1 MYAKLQIS
9 GTATAAQVVTDLV
22 AVLTGTTDVNAL
34 SAQIIKA
41 NSQIIS
47 TDPAGWTVVGDY
59 LTTGKVLSAP
69 VADNASQYKY
79 VAIFVSGTSVAYQ
92 LAEGYNAGGK
102 TLTTATASHGLISN
116 HSNAGVT
123 FPHGQTT
130 FDLYITASARHM
142 GFHTLTNA
150 SGNYYPGDLGGVFE
164 CTRKDIWNT
173 SSSGFLPAV
182 QTNSAY
188 GLITHGNTNATN
200 HYITGGGPYGLN
212 TTRYMADHLATPTVI
227 SAGKSAMTLPW
238 YSGIP
243 NDYDSTYI
251 ALTGCGMSTTGSSM
265 VTNSTGSKVH
275 GLIPFG
281 HGRCVHRFIGG
292 EISPVCNIF
301 ITTTSF
307 GAAYDTITVSGTTYE
322 IWKLYSYNTA
332 LAIKRG

>member
-9 GTATAAQVVTDLV
+9 GTATAAQVVTDIV
-22 AVLTGTTDVNAL
+22 AVLTGTTDVNEL
-34 SAQIIKA
+34 SAQIVNA

-47 TDPAGWTVVGDY
+47 TDPAGWTLVGDY

-79 VAIFVSGTSVAYQ
+79 VAIFTSGSSVAYQ
-92 LAEGYNAGGK
+92 LGEGYNAGGK
-102 TLTTATASHGLISN
+102 TLTTATASPGLISN
-116 HSNAGVT
+116 HSSAAVT

-130 FDLYITASARHM
+130 FDLYITASARHI
-142 GFHTLTNA
+142 GFHTLSN
-150 SGNYYPGDLGGVFE
+150 SNGSYYPGDLGGVFE

-182 QTNSAY
+182 QTNSTY
-188 GLITHGNTNATN
+188 GLIVHGTTTAQNQFTGAT
-200 HYITGGGPYGLN
+200 PYGLN
-212 TTRYMADHLATPTVI
+212 TTRYMADNYVTPTII

-243 NDYDSTYI
+243 NDSDTSTR
-251 ALTGCGMSTTGSSM
+251 ALTSCGMNTTGSSM
-265 VTNSTGSKVH
+265 VTNATGSKVH

-281 HGRCVHRFIGG
+281 HGRCSHRFIGG

-322 IWKLYSYNTA
+322 IWKLYSYDQA

>member
-34 SAQIIKA
+34 SAQIVKA

-47 TDPAGWTVVGDY
+47 TDPAGWTLVGDY

-79 VAIFVSGTSVAYQ
+79 VAIFTSGTSVAYQ
-92 LAEGYNAGGK
+92 LGEGYNAGGK
-102 TLTTATASHGLISN
+102 TLTTTTASSGLISN
-116 HSNAGVT
+116 QSSSALT
-123 FPHGQTT
+123 FPHGLTT
-130 FDLYITASARHM
+130 FDLYITASARHI
-142 GFHTLTNA
+142 GFHTLSNN
-150 SGNYYPGDLGGVFE
+150 SGSYYTGDLGGVFE

-182 QTNSAY
+182 QTNSTY
-188 GLITHGNTNATN
+188 GLIYHGSSLTQNQLVAN
-200 HYITGGGPYGLN
+200 GGAIALN
-212 TTRYMADHLATPTVI
+212 TTRYMADHNATPTII

-238 YSGIP
+238 FSGMP
-243 NDYDSTYI
+243 NDNDTSI
-251 ALTGCGMSTTGSSM
+251 AALNACGMNVTGSSM
-265 VTNSTGSKVH
+265 VTNATGSKVH

-281 HGRCVHRFIGG
+281 HGRCPHRFIGG
-292 EISPVCNIF
+292 EISPLCNIF
-301 ITTTSF
+301 ITTYSF
-307 GAAYDTITVSGTTYE
+307 GAAYDTITVSGVTYE
-322 IWKLYSYNTA
+322 IWKLYSYNAA

>member
-9 GTATAAQVVTDLV
+9 STATAAQVVTDIV
-22 AVLTGTTDVNAL
+22 AVLTGTTDVNEL
-34 SAQIIKA
+34 SAQIVKA

-47 TDPAGWTVVGDY
+47 TDPAGWTLVGDY

-79 VAIFVSGTSVAYQ
+79 VAIFTSGTSVAYQ
-92 LAEGYNAGGK
+92 LGEGYNAGGK
-102 TLTTATASHGLISN
+102 TLTTATASHGQISN
-116 HSNAGVT
+116 YANNAVA
-123 FPHGQTT
+123 FPHGYMT
-130 FDLYITASARHM
+130 FDLYITASARHI
-142 GFHTLTNA
+142 GFHTLIN
-150 SGNYYPGDLGGVFE
+150 SGGNYYAGDLGGVFE

-182 QTNSAY
+182 QTNATY
-188 GLITHGNTNATN
+188 GLIQHGSSHASNQFAS
-200 HYITGGGPYGLN
+200 GMGLN
-212 TTRYMADHLATPTVI
+212 TTRYIADSGAAPTVI

-243 NDYDSTYI
+243 SDTDTTI
-251 ALTGCGMSTTGSSM
+251 ITLGACGMNAMGSSM

-281 HGRCVHRFIGG
+281 HGRCSHRFIGG

-322 IWKLYSYNTA
+322 IWKLYANGWS

>member
-9 GTATAAQVVTDLV
+9 GTATAAQVVTDIV

-34 SAQIIKA
+34 SAQIVKA

-47 TDPAGWTVVGDY
+47 TDPAGWTLVGDY

-79 VAIFVSGTSVAYQ
+79 VAIFTSGTSVAYQ
-92 LAEGYNAGGK
+92 LGEGYNAGGK

-116 HSNAGVT
+116 SASNAVT
-123 FPHGQTT
+123 FPHGNIT
-130 FDLYITASARHM
+130 FDLYITASARHI
-142 GFHTLTNA
+142 GFHTLTNS
-150 SGNYYPGDLGGVFE
+150 SGNYSPGDLGGVFE

-182 QTNSAY
+182 QTNLTY
-188 GLITHGNTNATN
+188 GLITHGSSTASTQFTGNT
-200 HYITGGGPYGLN
+200 GLN
-212 TTRYMADHLATPTVI
+212 TTRYMTDNTVTPTIV

-243 NDYDSTYI
+243 SDSDNVI
-251 ALTGCGMSTTGSSM
+251 SALGACGMSVMGSSM

-281 HGRCVHRFIGG
+281 HGRCTHRFIGG

-322 IWKLYSYNTA
+322 IWKLYATGAA

>member
-9 GTATAAQVVTDLV
+9 GTATAAQIVTDLV

-34 SAQIIKA
+34 SAQIVKA

-47 TDPAGWTVVGDY
+47 TDPAGWTLVGDY

-79 VAIFVSGTSVAYQ
+79 VAIFTSGTSVAYQ
-92 LAEGYNAGGK
+92 LGEGYNAGGK
-102 TLTTATASHGLISN
+102 TLTTATASYGQISN
-116 HSNAGVT
+116 HASNAVA
-123 FPHGQTT
+123 FPHGYMT
-130 FDLYITASARHM
+130 FDLYITASARHI
-142 GFHTLTNA
+142 GFHTLIN
-150 SGNYYPGDLGGVFE
+150 SGGTYYAGDLGGVFE

-182 QTNSAY
+182 QTNSTY
-188 GLITHGNTNATN
+188 GLIHHGSSHANNQFAS
-200 HYITGGGPYGLN
+200 GMGLN
-212 TTRYMADHLATPTVI
+212 TTRYMADSGATPTII

-238 YSGIP
+238 YSGTPLDGDTNIV
-243 NDYDSTYI
+243 
-251 ALTGCGMSTTGSSM
+251 ALTVCGMTTTGSSM
-265 VTNSTGSKVH
+265 VTNATGSKVH

-281 HGRCVHRFIGG
+281 HGRCSHRFIGG

-307 GAAYDTITVSGTTYE
+307 GAAYDTITVSGVTYE
-322 IWKLYSYNTA
+322 IWRMYATSQS

>member
-9 GTATAAQVVTDLV
+9 GTATAAQVVTDIV

-34 SAQIIKA
+34 SAQIVKA

-47 TDPAGWTVVGDY
+47 MDPAGWTLVGDY

-79 VAIFVSGTSVAYQ
+79 VAIFTSGSSVAYQ
-92 LAEGYNAGGK
+92 LGEGYNAGGK

-116 HSNAGVT
+116 YASNTVT
-123 FPHGQTT
+123 FPHGNTT
-130 FDLYITASARHM
+130 FDLYITASARHI
-142 GFHTLTNA
+142 GFHTLINSA
-150 SGNYYPGDLGGVFE
+150 GNYYSGDLGGVFE
-164 CTRKDIWNT
+164 STRKDIWNT

-182 QTNSAY
+182 QTNSSY
-188 GLITHGNTNATN
+188 GLIAHGSSTASTQLSS
-200 HYITGGGPYGLN
+200 TASLN
-212 TTRYMADHLATPTVI
+212 TTRYMADSGATPTII
-227 SAGKSAMTLPW
+227 SAGKSTMTLPW
-238 YSGIP
+238 YSGTP
-243 NDYDSTYI
+243 NDGDTNI
-251 ALTGCGMSTTGSSM
+251 ITLTSCGMNATGSSM
-265 VTNSTGSKVH
+265 VTNATGSKVH

-301 ITTTSF
+301 ITTFSF
-307 GAAYDTITVSGTTYE
+307 GAAYDTITVSGVTYE
-322 IWKLYSYNTA
+322 IWKMYGTGMA

>member
-34 SAQIIKA
+34 SAQIVKA

-47 TDPAGWTVVGDY
+47 TDPAGWTLVGDY

-79 VAIFVSGTSVAYQ
+79 VAIFTSGTSVAYQ
-92 LAEGYNAGGK
+92 LGEGYNAGGK

-116 HSNAGVT
+116 HGSSAVT
-123 FPHGQTT
+123 FPHGYTT
-130 FDLYITASARHM
+130 FDLYITASARHI
-142 GFHTLTNA
+142 GFHTLSNS
-150 SGNYYPGDLGGVFE
+150 SGNYYPGDLCGVFE

-188 GLITHGNTNATN
+188 GLITHGNTNAAN

-212 TTRYMADHLATPTVI
+212 TTRYMSDNVAAPTII

-243 NDYDSTYI
+243 IDSDTSI
-251 ALTGCGMSTTGSSM
+251 VTLSVCGMSVTGSSM
-265 VTNSTGSKVH
+265 VTNSTGVKVH

-281 HGRCVHRFIGG
+281 HGHSSHRFIGG

-301 ITTTSF
+301 ITTASF
-307 GAAYDTITVSGTTYE
+307 GAAYDTITVNGITYE
-322 IWKLYSYNTA
+322 IWKHYAYNQA